1 MLVTTFNILL
11 LKLSV
16 RYNTCYISDMQ
27 TRISCEL
34 AIRYLLPL
42 SCTPDHDTLI
52 VISQFRFTRCMTCRA
67 VSSPVITLRRLLC

>member
-27 TRISCEL
+27 TLICCKFAIS
-34 AIRYLLPL
+34 YLLPL
-42 SCTPDHDTLI
+42 SCTPDHDTL
-52 VISQFRFTRCMTCRA
+52 
-67 VSSPVITLRRLLC
+67 